1 MPAPGVAVVAAM
13 KCGICHYV
21 APPDGTGHTART
33 CPLRQTL
40 CRRSLQRD
48 HPFAEKG
55 QCGNAKCVHHK
66 VCGVCGLTGHQY
78 GTQTY
83 ALDRWVV
90 KDGRLLRK
98 KANRP
103 LDETDFVCV
112 LMTSATVRNLV
123 NNTQSVSA
131 AAAQVGIE
139 RRRNVSRLR
148 ANTHAEAVGL
158 DESVRLMQS
167 LGSSAAVLQ
176 GDNKVAFDALVAAR
190 DDGAVAA
197 NRRAADAVESDVDG
211 AEGGDGEEGSD
222 DNKVDGDVVS
232 VAGANST
239 PRSRV
244 KSLRGP
250 PGGRMGLYA
259 AAINKGKSPRSNG
272 KNKAVKGAKAD
283 VQPHVP
289 VVVDLESLWPPG
301 TRQPWS
307 SCMPEFN
314 NPDFGSL
321 PPLKVAHLVIE
332 QMCQCPV
339 ADADPELAA
348 LLIAGAMQSHVRGYS
363 LMSGT
368 LSAAQVADWLCSTMP
383 ATMKP
388 ALLTTIAVTVDTL
401 VRRAGTRPASSWGP
415 HASSSK
421 GGPSNSASAADTAP
435 SRAIARSGLRGLPGG
450 CALSASQSSAAAPAS
465 VSVVRAVPAIDVDNI
480 FAGDAASSAGVAL
493 VRGSN
498 MAPMRSDRTGGAATV
513 APVAAARAGVA
524 DVEQMN
530 VVDDEDADEA
540 PVVHA
545 RGAAQ

>member
-1 MPAPGVAVVAAM
+1 
-13 KCGICHYV
+13 
-21 APPDGTGHTART
+21 
-33 CPLRQTL
+33 
-40 CRRSLQRD
+40 
-48 HPFAEKG
+48 
-55 QCGNAKCVHHK
+55 
-66 VCGVCGLTGHQY
+66 VCGVCGLSGHQY

-83 ALDRWVV
+83 ALDRWVI

-98 KANRP
+98 KANRV

-112 LMTSATVRNLV
+112 MMTGTTVRNLV

-148 ANTHAEAVGL
+148 ANTRAEAVGL
-158 DESVRLMQS
+158 DESIRLMQS
-167 LGSSAAVLQ
+167 LGSAASVLQ

-211 AEGGDGEEGSD
+211 DEGGDGDAGSD
-222 DNKVDGDVVS
+222 DNKVDVEVDA
-232 VAGANST
+232 VAGASST
-239 PRSRV
+239 PRGRV

-259 AAINKGKSPRSNG
+259 AAINKGKYPRSKGN
-272 KNKAVKGAKAD
+272 NKAAKGGKAD
-283 VQPHVP
+283 KPLQVP
-289 VVVDLESLWPPG
+289 VVNDPDSLWPPG

-307 SCMPEFN
+307 NRMPEFYDR
-314 NPDFGSL
+314 DFGSL

-348 LLIAGAMQSHVRGYS
+348 LVIAGAIQSHVRGYS

-401 VRRAGTRPASSWGP
+401 VRRAGTRPETSWGA

-421 GGPSNSASAADTAP
+421 GGPSNAASAAETAP
-435 SRAIARSGLRGLPGG
+435 SCPPARSVLRGGS
-450 CALSASQSSAAAPAS
+450 AQSASLSSAAAPAS
-465 VSVVRAVPAIDVDNI
+465 TPAMPVMDADDIPAGERTSPAGVSFVRGVSVAPSRSDYDAAREAAIVPAL
-480 FAGDAASSAGVAL
+480 AASL
-493 VRGSN
+493 V
-498 MAPMRSDRTGGAATV
+498 
-513 APVAAARAGVA
+513 GVA
-524 DVEQMN
+524 DVEEVN
-530 VVDDEDADEA
+530 VVDDQKAHEA
-540 PVVHA
+540 PFFHE